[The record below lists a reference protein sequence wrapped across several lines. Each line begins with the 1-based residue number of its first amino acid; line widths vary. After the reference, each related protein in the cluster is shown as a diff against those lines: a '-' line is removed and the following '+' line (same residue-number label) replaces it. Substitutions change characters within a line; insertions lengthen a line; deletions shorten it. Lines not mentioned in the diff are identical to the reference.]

1 MATVNEIAKD
11 MAAVSAGT
19 PDKMEDESSEPNLA
33 KTADVNTPT
42 KPRAAVGQ
50 PDTPNT
56 ANSKKTRTT
65 VFITSAQADAG
76 KTAAQRCELTH
87 ELVSA
92 AADIMDKVKSS
103 PLRMKEQGLIKI
115 ILDSK
120 DAGETMAPLRDD
132 VHVAKAGFDGAA
144 TLPRAIALR

>member
-19 PDKMEDESSEPNLA
+19 HDKMEDESSEPNLT
-33 KTADVNTPT
+33 KTAGVNTPT

-92 AADIMDKVKSS
+92 AAGVMDKVKSS
-103 PLRMKEQGLIKI
+103 PIR
-115 ILDSK
+115 
-120 DAGETMAPLRDD
+120 PC
-132 VHVAKAGFDGAA
+132 DGA
-144 TLPRAIALR
+144 LPARPARDCGSGPA